1 MWFSLLTVFPNM
13 LGLLRDYG
21 VVGKAAA
28 AGAIT
33 LEAEDLRDFA
43 VDRHGSVD
51 DRPYG
56 GGAGMVLR
64 VEPLLQAIAA
74 AKSKYQLHRH
84 ASANPAVET
93 PPKVIAMTPQGRRLD
108 QQDVSRL
115 AAEPGL
121 ILLCGRY
128 EGFDQRVLDTA
139 VDEEISIGDYV
150 VSGGELPALV
160 LIDAIARLLPGVLGN
175 SASPI
180 DESHLEALLDFP
192 QYTRPEKHPA
202 GDVPEVLLSGDH
214 RRISRWREEQALLA
228 THLKRPDILAKQ
240 VLTDTQRAA
249 QAAELKRLLAQKAS
263 EKH

>member
-1 MWFSLLTVFPNM
+1 MLTVFPE
-13 LGLLRDYG
+13 LLPLLADYG
-21 VVGKAAA
+21 VVGRAASS
-28 AGAIT
+28 GAIT
-33 LEAEDLRDFA
+33 LQAQDLRDFA

-64 VEPLLQAIAA
+64 VEPLLAGIAA
-74 AKSKYQLHRH
+74 AQQQFAEFARQR
-84 ASANPAVET
+84 PQPT
-93 PPKVIAMTPQGRRLD
+93 RDRPKVVAMTPQGARLD
-108 QQDVSRL
+108 QALVAQL
-115 AAEPGL
+115 ATEPGL

-139 VDEEISIGDYV
+139 VDLEVSIGDYV
-150 VSGGELPALV
+150 VSGGELPAMV

-202 GDVPEVLLSGDH
+202 GNVPEVLLSGDH
-214 RRISRWREEQALLA
+214 RRITRWRREQALLA
-228 THLKRPDILAKQ
+228 THQKRPDLLA
-240 VLTDTQRAA
+240 QRASTELTEEQRRA
-249 QAAELKRLLAQKAS
+249 EAAELERLLAEQAGKQ
-263 EKH
+263 H